1 MEFRCGLK
9 AGTTTLTK
17 TTDFDVPVFIKIVA
31 CGKVVVCGKVFVKV
45 CVVVLVCVVVTF
57 GGGVKNAVAGPPT
70 LAANVAEL
78 IAASTRHVVA
88 AARDQVDD

>member
-17 TTDFDVPVFIKIVA
+17 TTAFDVPVFIKVVA
-31 CGKVVVCGKVFVKV
+31 CGKVVGCG
-45 CVVVLVCVVVTF
+45 VVVTF